1 MNRNLTEGNPSR
13 VLFQFCLPLFGSVIF
28 QQLYNLADSLVAG
41 RFVGENALAAVGNG
55 YEITLLFLAVSFG
68 CNIGCSVVT
77 AQLFGA
83 RRYGQLKTAI
93 HTTLIASGVICVL
106 LMGLGL
112 PLSGWL
118 LELIQTPADIFAD
131 SKLYLDIYILGVP
144 FMLFY
149 NVATG
154 IFSALGDSRTP
165 FWFLAASSLANIGM
179 DIWFVTAFDMG
190 VAGVAWATF
199 LCQGISCVLAV
210 WFVFRRLRT
219 VAPAEKGRL
228 FSMEMLQRLARVAIP
243 SMLQQ
248 GSISVGNII
257 IQGVINGFGTA
268 VVAGYAAA
276 IKLNNLVM
284 TSLTTL
290 GNGLS
295 NYTAQNLGAE
305 KPERI
310 RQGFRAGLKLVWGVS
325 IPLMLLYLLAT
336 RSLLH
341 LFLKDATVLAMDTGV
356 ALLRILVP
364 FYVVISV
371 KLMTDGILRGG
382 GLMGK
387 FMVSTFTD
395 LTLRVVL
402 AAVFSRHLGAVG
414 IWCAWPVGWCTA
426 TVLSVLFYRTGPWY
440 RRDAIDKP

>member
-83 RRYGQLKTAI
+83 RRYDQLKTAI

-219 VAPAEKGRL
+219 VAPEEKGRL

-341 LFLKDATVLAMDTGV
+341 LFLKDATALAMDTGV
-356 ALLRILVP
+356 ALLRILSP

-402 AAVFSRHLGAVG
+402 AAVFSGAFGAVG

-440 RRDAIDKP
+440 KRDAIDKT